1 MSAAVNPSQL
11 RSRELSAGLR
21 VTWVGAVV
29 NILLTALKTLVG
41 LSAGS
46 QALVADGVHSLSDL
60 FSDIIVVLGLR
71 FGRKEADA
79 DHPYGH
85 GRIET
90 MAGMIVGLMLI
101 AVAALLAYNAVS
113 GLYEGVTRPPGVAA
127 IVVAA
132 ASILIKEILYR
143 YTIRVGTR
151 IRSLAL
157 LGNAWHHRSDALSS
171 VAVLIGVGAAR
182 INPDWAIADT
192 LAALVVTYFVLRVGG
207 KLVLAGAKEVVDTAP
222 DRDILKQLEALATD
236 VEGVEQ
242 AHDLKARYSGSDIL
256 VEIHIVVD
264 PDITVRQGHRIADNA
279 RLKLLEAIPEVS
291 RVLVHVDPEPDE
303 E

>member
-1 MSAAVNPSQL
+1 MTWIGAAVNVL
-11 RSRELSAGLR
+11 LVILKIVFGLAAR
-21 VTWVGAVV
+21 
-29 NILLTALKTLVG
+29 
-41 LSAGS
+41 S

-60 FSDIIVVLGLR
+60 LSDLIVVLGLK
-71 FGRKEADA
+71 FGRREADA

-90 MAGMIVGLMLI
+90 MAGMIVGLVLI
-101 AVAALLAYNAVS
+101 GVAAFLAYQAVS
-113 GLYEGVTRPPGVAA
+113 GLYQSEVHRPGVAA
-127 IVVAA
+127 IVVAVV
-132 ASILIKEILYR
+132 SILLKEAMYR
-143 YTIRVGTR
+143 YTIKVGSR

-157 LGNAWHHRSDALSS
+157 VGNAWHHRSDALSS
-171 VAVLIGVGAAR
+171 VAVLIGVLAAR
-182 INPDWAIADT
+182 LNPDWAIADV
-192 LAALVVTYFVLRVGG
+192 LAALVVTYFILRVGG

-222 DRDILKQLEALATD
+222 DRDIVRQLEQLANEVD
-236 VEGVEQ
+236 GVEE

-264 PDITVRQGHRIADNA
+264 PDLTVREGHLIADQV
-279 RLKLLEAIPEVS
+279 RSRLLEAVSEVS

>member
-1 MSAAVNPSQL
+1 MKPSDL
-11 RSRELSAGLR
+11 RRRELSAGLR
-21 VTWVGAVV
+21 VTWIGAAV
-29 NILLTALKTLVG
+29 NVLLVILKIVFG
-41 LSAGS
+41 LAARS

-60 FSDIIVVLGLR
+60 LSDLIVVLGLK
-71 FGRKEADA
+71 FGRREADA

-90 MAGMIVGLMLI
+90 MAGMVVGLVLI
-101 AVAALLAYNAVS
+101 GVAAFLAYQAVS
-113 GLYEGVTRPPGVAA
+113 GLYRNEVYRPGGAA
-127 IVVAA
+127 IVVAVV
-132 ASILIKEILYR
+132 SILLKEAMYR
-143 YTIRVGTR
+143 YTMKVGSR

-157 LGNAWHHRSDALSS
+157 VGNAWHHRSDALSS
-171 VAVLIGVGAAR
+171 VAVLIGVLAAR
-182 INPDWAIADT
+182 LNPDWAIADV
-192 LAALVVTYFVLRVGG
+192 LAALVVTYFILRVGG

-222 DRDILKQLEALATD
+222 DRDVVRQLEHLANEVD
-236 VEGVEQ
+236 GVEE

-264 PDITVRQGHRIADNA
+264 PDLTVREGHLIADQV
-279 RLKLLEAIPEVS
+279 RFRLLEAVSEVS